1 MRGEFGHQTAMQIVI
16 GDVLK
21 SDELAATRA
30 ALENVRFVDGKDT
43 AGFAARRVKDNRQAD
58 ASDHGLDAIRA
69 LVAKRIMENELFR
82 IAVRPK
88 QLSSLLFSRYEPGME
103 YGSHVDDALMAGM
116 RTDVAFTLFLED
128 PADYVGGELVIES
141 AGGDDAVKLP
151 AGTMIAYP
159 ATTLHRV
166 AEVTRGRRHVAAGWA
181 RSFIRDAAQ
190 RELLF
195 DLDTARRTVFAR
207 DGKSAEFD
215 LLSKSLA
222 NLIRMWADD

>member
-1 MRGEFGHQTAMQIVI
+1 MQIVI

-21 SDELAATRA
+21 FDELAAIRE
-30 ALENVRFVDGKDT
+30 ALEHARFVDGKDT

-58 ASDHGLDAIRA
+58 AGDRSLEAIRA
-69 LVAKRIMENELFR
+69 MVAKRIMANDLFR

-88 QLSSLLFSRYEPGME
+88 QLSQLLFSRYEPGME

-116 RTDVAFTLFLED
+116 RTDVAFTLFLEE
-128 PADYVGGELVIES
+128 PADYDGGELVIES
-141 AGGDDAVKLP
+141 SGSDDAVKLP

-166 AEVTRGRRHVAAGWA
+166 AQVTRGRRHVAAGWA

-195 DLDTARRTVFAR
+195 DLDTARQRLFAR
-207 DGKSAEFD
+207 NGKSEDYD
-215 LLSKSLA
+215 LVSKSLT
-222 NLIRMWADD
+222 NLMRMWADD

>member
-1 MRGEFGHQTAMQIVI
+1 VRGELGHQTAMQIVI
-16 GDVLK
+16 GDVLN
-21 SDELAATRA
+21 SSELAAVRD
-30 ALENVRFVDGKDT
+30 ALTHARFVDGKDT

-58 ASDHGLDAIRA
+58 AGDRSLDAIRA
-69 LVAKRIMENELFR
+69 MVAKRVIDNDLFR

-128 PADYVGGELVIES
+128 PADYDGGELVIES
-141 AGGDDAVKLP
+141 AGGDDAIKLP

-166 AEVTRGRRHVAAGWA
+166 AQVTRGRRHVAAGWA
-181 RSFIRDAAQ
+181 RSFVRDAAQ

-195 DLDTARRTVFAR
+195 DLDTARRTIFAR

-222 NLIRMWADD
+222 NLMRMWADD